1 MSDRREQFVKTHEAA
16 ALCSQK
22 RGGRRGERAMWHLR
36 TYGVEVDH
44 CAGLRGATPPPL
56 ITGVVQACTRS
67 RELDSVVSPPIFE
80 NRTETCY
87 HNCAAPP

>member
-1 MSDRREQFVKTHEAA
+1 MSDRREQFVKTQEAA

-44 CAGLRGATPPPL
+44 CAGLRG
-56 ITGVVQACTRS
+56 VVQACTRS
-67 RELDSVVSPPIFE
+67 RELDSVVSPPIF
-80 NRTETCY
+80 
-87 HNCAAPP
+87 